1 MRRREFLRL
10 AGYAAAVAPLA
21 ALGQQS
27 TMPVIG
33 FLDGQSSDTF
43 ARFSAAFRQ
52 GLSENGFADGQNV
65 FIEYRW
71 ANGQI
76 DRLPGL
82 AANFVDRP
90 VNVLFTGGSL
100 ESSLAAKAA
109 ISTIPIVFVTGSDPV
124 KYGVV
129 ASLNRPGGNVTGIAF
144 LATNS
149 YPSASNSYKRSFQGR
164 P

>member
-1 MRRREFLRL
+1 MRRREFLTCWLCGGRRAARGTRPAVNDARDRVSRRPIVGHFRSLFRSLSSGPERKRL
-10 AGYAAAVAPLA
+10 RRRPERFHRVS
-21 ALGQQS
+21 LGEW
-27 TMPVIG
+27 T
-33 FLDGQSSDTF
+33 
-43 ARFSAAFRQ
+43 
-52 GLSENGFADGQNV
+52 NN
-65 FIEYRW
+65 
-71 ANGQI
+71 
-76 DRLPGL
+76 RLPGL

>member
-1 MRRREFLRL
+1 
-10 AGYAAAVAPLA
+10 
-21 ALGQQS
+21 
-27 TMPVIG
+27 MPVIG

-100 ESSLAAKAA
+100 ELSLAAKAA